1 MILSDIYGGTFYSNR
16 VQLLHVNC
24 LCKMFGI
31 DVRQGPKTTL
41 TDYVNQVKT
50 HLVELC
56 KPKIKFIYSQ
66 TVTLRVVI
74 QQ

>member
-1 MILSDIYGGTFYSNR
+1 MILSDIYGGTFIVTGYGFYTLTIYAKCS
-16 VQLLHVNC
+16 
-24 LCKMFGI
+24 GI

-50 HLVELC
+50 PLVELC

-66 TVTLRVVI
+66 TVTLRVAI